1 MVLILKYSC
10 GRLCSTI
17 AMRHLLYNVDLV
29 NFLRS
34 LKIFSLQSR
43 RRPSFE
49 SDYWKFLRVPH
60 LPASSVCPRHSPYL
74 PTLLTYF
81 SGRQDGKKHEKD
93 GYQQLWRKIKTPDR
107 PDGGVPFDTEDAMF
121 NPPTPR
127 RMSAYNT
134 HAVQNHVAPLEPLRS
149 PAHAEIA
156 ITGQPGAGGGPG
168 QPHQRPPHAH
178 HKQSR
183 NRVIPQ
189 DEDIRRLFQ
198 ECNVGRGNASLLSNS
213 LTYAKPKDL
222 KKDLI
227 QVRFP
232 IEFHP
237 MYISLKTF

>member
-1 MVLILKYSC
+1 MALISMTQLWAIMLNNCNEPFAVQC
-10 GRLCSTI
+10 G
-17 AMRHLLYNVDLV
+17 
-29 NFLRS
+29 
-34 LKIFSLQSR
+34 SR
-43 RRPSFE
+43 
-49 SDYWKFLRVPH
+49 KFLEVIEDILTAKSTSPVVRERLLEV
-60 LPASSVCPRHSPYL
+60 LAGATFASVQRMLSASSLL
-74 PTLLTYF
+74 PTKLSCSL
-81 SGRQDGKKHEKD
+81 GRQDGKKHEKD
-93 GYQQLWRKIKTPDR
+93 GYQQLWRKVKAPDR

-149 PAHAEIA
+149 PAHAEMA
-156 ITGQPGAGGGPG
+156 ITGSPGTGGGPG
-168 QPHQRPPHAH
+168 QPHQRPPHTH

-227 QVRFP
+227 QV
-232 IEFHP
+232 
-237 MYISLKTF
+237 